1 MHLRQTLQSATA
13 AGTAIANAIAN
24 KKNGP
29 AATGP
34 FENTTEETNDV

>member
-1 MHLRQTLQSATA
+1 MQLRRALQPATA
-13 AGTAIANAIAN
+13 AGTAMANAIAQR
-24 KKNGP
+24 KKGP